1 MVAGDA
7 ETAPLAAARGRPFR
21 RLVYAKIPPPTYGWG
36 LGRVERRQKDAVNL
50 RKQLVISLLL
60 LFIVVLSAV
69 SGYMW
74 LGGPEVTLLNALYMA
89 VITIS
94 TVGYGE
100 VVDTHAN
107 PPLRILNMIYILFG
121 IGIMLYAFSVSTAFI
136 VQGELQ
142 DIFRRRRMLKQLQD
156 MHDHLIVCGAGET
169 GNYLVQ
175 ELLKTGNLFVVIDHD
190 QERLARISQ
199 RGDFPTLKGDGA
211 DEEILTTARIQ
222 QARGLAIVLPEDKD
236 NLLATVTA
244 RQLNPSLRIVARCA
258 EVRMVDKLLRAG
270 ANAAISP
277 NMIGGLRLASEL
289 IRPSVVTFL
298 DMMIRDPSATTRVE
312 EVAVEGGSP
321 WIGKKLHEVELHRR
335 FDLLALAVRKP
346 DGELKFNPRD
356 DMALG
361 SGDVLIVMGDAANAW
376 KAREAAGNKTPH
388 HSV

>member
-1 MVAGDA
+1 M
-7 ETAPLAAARGRPFR
+7 
-21 RLVYAKIPPPTYGWG
+21 
-36 LGRVERRQKDAVNL
+36 NL

-121 IGIMLYAFSVSTAFI
+121 IGIMLYVFSVSTAFI

-199 RGDFPTLKGDGA
+199 HGEFPTLKGDGA
-211 DEEILTTARIQ
+211 DDEILTTARIQ

-258 EVRMVDKLLRAG
+258 EARMVEKLLRAG

-298 DMMIRDPSATTRVE
+298 DLMMRDPSATTRVE

-321 WIGKKLHEVELHRR
+321 WIGKKLHEVDLHRR

-346 DGELKFNPRD
+346 DGKLKFNPHD

-361 SGDVLIVMGDAANAW
+361 GGDVLIVMGDAANAW

-388 HSV
+388 RSV